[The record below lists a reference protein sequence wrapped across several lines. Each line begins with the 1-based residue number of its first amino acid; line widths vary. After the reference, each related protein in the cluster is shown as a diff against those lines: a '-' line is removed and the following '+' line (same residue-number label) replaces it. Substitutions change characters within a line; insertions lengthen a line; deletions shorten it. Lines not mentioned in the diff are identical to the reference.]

1 MILIKPDSKTLFFGD
16 GDICVSTSTFGLRF
30 REFEPPVEVGT
41 VITDELEK
49 EVGLKY
55 TSEWFTLPIK
65 TYEEAVTLD
74 KLLDKMDG
82 RDFYYFHFGDFTFN
96 FANWNPKSIE
106 VIKGHLSVVR
116 SRLLMCIAC

>member
-1 MILIKPDSKTLFFGD
+1 MIHIKPDSKTFYFGD
-16 GDICVSTSTFGLRF
+16 GDICVGNNTFGLRF

-41 VITDELEK
+41 VIDSKLEE

-65 TYEEAVTLD
+65 TYEEAITLD

-106 VIKGHLSVVR
+106 VIKGHLSIVK
-116 SRLLMCIAC
+116 SNLLMCMAA

>member
-1 MILIKPDSKTLFFGD
+1 MIEIRLDTKTLYFGD
-16 GDICVSTSTFGLRF
+16 GDICVGNSTFGLTF
-30 REFEPPVEVGT
+30 REFEPPIEVGT

-49 EVGLKY
+49 KIMLEY

-65 TYEEAVTLD
+65 TYEEAMTLD

-106 VIKGHLSVVR
+106 VIKGHLSIVK
-116 SRLLMCIAC
+116 SNLLMCMAD